1 MFCEKMH
8 DMEHPSQSE
17 ANYPFPDDSHY
28 KDLIGDSFEL
38 AKRTVYIHK
47 GEKYPLPAFTFNHL
61 SKDGQLGTANIL
73 ALKAK
78 SKGFKLIY
86 EIGYGTSLSPL
97 DSAFSE
103 TDSVVLGFDPNGKF
117 PEKIQAGT
125 EDLAF
130 PKTKTGSLAALFS
143 LDASDLIKTGFPKA
157 SRLQCISPYPTMVRD
172 MILLGSK
179 LSNRVDI
186 LPNPNMVDPKE
197 FEEIIKNLPNHI
209 SGEVLYLNKEGLIK
223 EIGTSKSSYIFPSAQ
238 EKVPLIKINTKI

>member
-1 MFCEKMH
+1 MH
-8 DMEHPSQSE
+8 DMEHVSQSE
-17 ANYPFPDDSHY
+17 VYYPFPKESHY
-28 KDLIGDSFEL
+28 QELIGESFES

-61 SKDGQLGTANIL
+61 SRNDQLGIANIL
-73 ALKAK
+73 AINAK

-103 TDSVVLGFDPNGKF
+103 TDSVVMGFDPNGKF
-117 PEKIQAGT
+117 PEKIQSGT
-125 EDLAF
+125 EDLTF
-130 PKTKTGSLAALFS
+130 PKTKTRSLAALFS
-143 LDASDLIKTGFPKA
+143 LDASDLIKNGFPKA
-157 SRLQCISPYPTMVRD
+157 SRLQCISPYPTMVQD
-172 MILLGSK
+172 MVYLGSK

-197 FEEIIKNLPNHI
+197 FEEIVRSLPSHL
-209 SGEVLYLNKEGLIK
+209 SGKIVYLNKEELIK
-223 EIGTSKSSYIFPSAQ
+223 EIGTSKSSYVFPSAQ